1 MVSTFMGAPLPGGR
15 TGTGAGVL
23 ALRGDRRRGTGYQ
36 AALAALSPARPRVL
50 VKTRAV
56 PGRDRGESRSAEH
69 GNKTQTRRRPQA
81 TGDLEHEMPNPH
93 QYLYRATSAI
103 PYFSAEGETY
113 LAQTQLKDIRKSQR
127 LRVLSESDYAH
138 WQEFGFVIVREAIP
152 AAAAKRLLDFLW
164 DFQGLDPGR
173 PDTWYRARDFRSDLD
188 RDLYI
193 YGFVEAYH
201 HQFLWDNRQAQRVYE
216 AFVDV
221 WDCEELWVTMDRL
234 NLNPPNVKNRDR
246 GLIEPTER
254 GFDIQLHWDVDST
267 LGVLP
272 QRVQGLIALNDT
284 QPECGG
290 FQCAPQL
297 FRDFDRWKLTQPA
310 DRDPSR
316 PQIDRSKL
324 PVIQPELRA
333 GDLLI
338 WNGLLAHGVA
348 PNTSENGVR
357 AVQYLSMMPALESHD
372 ELKSSRIDSWRHLT
386 TPAWHP
392 TLVGDADKHESLR
405 YATATLNDLGERLLG
420 LKSWQRES
428 GKSREK
434 RHA

>member
-1 MVSTFMGAPLPGGR
+1 
-15 TGTGAGVL
+15 
-23 ALRGDRRRGTGYQ
+23 
-36 AALAALSPARPRVL
+36 
-50 VKTRAV
+50 
-56 PGRDRGESRSAEH
+56 
-69 GNKTQTRRRPQA
+69 
-81 TGDLEHEMPNPH
+81 MPNPH
-93 QYLYRATSAI
+93 QYLYRAASAV
-103 PYFSAEGETY
+103 PYFSADGETY
-113 LAQTQLKDIRKSQR
+113 LAQTQLRDIRKSQP

-201 HQFLWDNRQAQRVYE
+201 HQFLWDNRQAQRVYD

-221 WDCEELWVTMDRL
+221 WDCEELWVSLDRL

-246 GLIEPTER
+246 GLIAPTER
-254 GFDIQLHWDVDST
+254 GFDIQLHWDVDTT

-272 QRVQGLIALNDT
+272 QRVQGIIALNDT

-290 FQCAPQL
+290 FQCNPQL

-310 DRDPSR
+310 DRDPAR
-316 PQIDRSKL
+316 PRIDRSEF
-324 PVIQPELRA
+324 PVIQPELKA
-333 GDLLI
+333 GDLLM

-357 AVQYLSMMPALESHD
+357 AVQYLSMMPSLESHD
-372 ELKSSRIDSWRHLT
+372 ELKSSRIESWRHLT
-386 TPAWHP
+386 TPTWHS

-405 YATATLNDLGERLLG
+405 YANATLNDLGERLLG
-420 LKSWQRES
+420 LTSWQRES
-428 GKSREK
+428 STSTGEAACVKS
-434 RHA
+434 A